1 MKVIVVGAGVVG
13 LCSAFF
19 LRQRGHEIE
28 IWERFGPEDRPCS
41 YGNGGMI
48 VPSHFVPLA
57 APGMVSTGLKM
68 MLNPRGPFRIKP
80 RLSLDL
86 VRWMTLFARS
96 AIERNVAR
104 SEKLLVD
111 LNLASRSLYEEFDR
125 QAEGAFGLRSSGLLM
140 LCRKQ
145 QTLDHEAT
153 LARRANELGLDSA
166 VLDASSLNAVD
177 PGIEMDVAGAVHYR
191 EDRHFSPP
199 AFLQWIKDELGR
211 LGVQIRYQMALTEL
225 SESGEAIHLR
235 SRDFTDVADAVVLAC
250 GAWTGESGTLL
261 GMRIPM
267 QAGKGYSFMVPSPP
281 QMPSICALLAEARVA
296 VTPMDGHLRLGGTM
310 EIAGLDRSISAK
322 RVQAICEATPEY
334 YPAFRGFDYDRQSV
348 WSGLRPCTPDGLPYV
363 GKPKKWHRAVIA
375 AGHAMMGMSMGPI
388 TGELVADIVEG
399 KSPRFDLGLL
409 DPNRFA

>member
-1 MKVIVVGAGVVG
+1 MKVVVVGAGVVG
-13 LCSAFF
+13 LCSAYF

-28 IWERFGPEDRPCS
+28 IWEQFGPEDRACS

-68 MLNPRGPFRIKP
+68 MLNPKGPFRIKP

-86 VRWMTLFARS
+86 VRWMTLFAQS
-96 AIERNVAR
+96 ANERNVAR

-111 LNLASRSLYEEFDR
+111 LNLASRNLYEEFDR

-140 LCRKQ
+140 LCKKQ
-145 QTLDHEAT
+145 QTLDHEAI
-153 LARRANELGLDSA
+153 LARRANALGLDSA
-166 VLDASSLNAVD
+166 VLNPTSLTAAD
-177 PGIEMDVAGAVHYR
+177 PGIEMNVAGAVHYR

-199 AFLQWIKDELGR
+199 AFLQWMRGELES
-211 LGVQIRYQMALTEL
+211 LGVQIRFQTALVSL
-225 SESGEAIHLR
+225 SESREGVHLG
-235 SRDFTDVADAVVLAC
+235 SGDLSDSADAVVLAC
-250 GAWTGESGTLL
+250 GAWTGELGKLL

-267 QAGKGYSFMVPSPP
+267 QAGKGYSFMVASPP

-296 VTPMDGHLRLGGTM
+296 VTPMDGQLRLGGTM
-310 EIAGLDRSISAK
+310 EIAGLDRSISRK
-322 RVQAICEATPEY
+322 RVQAICDATPEY

-363 GKPKKWHRAVIA
+363 GKPKKWHRAIIA